1 MKSSDKYSK
10 IIFKRMGTR
19 ILIFSVIFSL
29 ILAFCFA
36 VGKYIS
42 GQIIWQPT
50 DRLYIFLIN
59 IRNLIPFIWAIGIIG
74 IIFFYLRKSL
84 IYIDYIIDASNKL
97 IANDKNYIELP
108 ADLKMI
114 ENRLNQSKKTALDNA
129 AIAKANEER
138 KNELIVY
145 LAHDLKTPL
154 TSIIGYLEILNESP
168 DLPIEARAKYSKITL
183 DKAYRLEELIN
194 EFFEIARF
202 NIGKIV
208 LNKAKLNLKLMLE
221 QISYEFYPMAKAN
234 NQPILIDCDKDIN
247 IYADS
252 DKISR
257 VFNNIIKNAISYSF
271 ADTPIKINAYIADR
285 TDSTNTDAHNNTG
298 FKTKEG
304 TNYNVNNNYKVIINI
319 ENQGNTIPKE
329 KLDYIFEKF
338 YRLDE
343 ARSTNSG
350 GAGLGLAIAKEI
362 VEAHNGKIY
371 ATSEDNK
378 TTFTVVLPA

>member
-271 ADTPIKINAYIADR
+271 ADTPIK
-285 TDSTNTDAHNNTG
+285 
-298 FKTKEG
+298 
-304 TNYNVNNNYKVIINI
+304 
-319 ENQGNTIPKE
+319 
-329 KLDYIFEKF
+329 
-338 YRLDE
+338 
-343 ARSTNSG
+343 
-350 GAGLGLAIAKEI
+350 
-362 VEAHNGKIY
+362 
-371 ATSEDNK
+371 
-378 TTFTVVLPA
+378 

>member
-10 IIFKRMGTR
+10 IIFKRMGIR

-29 ILAFCFA
+29 ILAFGFA
-36 VGKYIS
+36 VGEYIS

-50 DRLYIFLIN
+50 DRLYIFLVN
-59 IRNLIPFIWAIGIIG
+59 IRNLLPFIWAVGITG

-84 IYIDYIIDASNKL
+84 IYIDYIMEASNKL
-97 IANDKNYIELP
+97 IANDEKYIELP
-108 ADLKMI
+108 ADLKML

-183 DKAYRLEELIN
+183 EKAYRLEELIN

-208 LNKAKLNLKLMLE
+208 LNKTKLNNYTE
-221 QISYEFYPMAKAN
+221 IYSIFYE
-234 NQPILIDCDKDIN
+234 LL
-247 IYADS
+247 S
-252 DKISR
+252 
-257 VFNNIIKNAISYSF
+257 
-271 ADTPIKINAYIADR
+271 
-285 TDSTNTDAHNNTG
+285 
-298 FKTKEG
+298 
-304 TNYNVNNNYKVIINI
+304 VIILYNEEYI
-319 ENQGNTIPKE
+319 NDYESSVL
-329 KLDYIFEKF
+329 LDYIKDVNTYNIEYFLLAMDYVCNNKNVDINPIRTLTN
-338 YRLDE
+338 RLSDL
-343 ARSTNSG
+343 SMYYYSYI
-350 GAGLGLAIAKEI
+350 IAKELFKQYLNDKEKAFYNLNYLI
-362 VEAHNGKIY
+362 KNITPNNEK
-371 ATSEDNK
+371 K
-378 TTFTVVLPA
+378 VLKYCDIDLYNFNDKNIMKKSKC